1 VRVSILI
8 KAYNHEP
15 FIARAIESVLAQET
29 DVAYEIVVGEDC
41 STDRTRDVLRD
52 VRDRHPERIRVLL
65 RERNLGNI
73 RNFTDTLS
81 ACTGEYVALLDGD
94 DYWTARDKLAKQA
107 AFLDA
112 HPECSMCFHN
122 ATVVHEDGS
131 RPPWN
136 WTPPQQKPLATL
148 EDIWRGNFIATCSS
162 MFRRGVCGPLP
173 PWYDALFPITDWP
186 LHILHAEHG
195 AIGYLDEV
203 MGVYRYHAGG
213 LYSPFTEEEKLAQTR
228 QFYETMNRNLGH
240 RHDALVRAAMS
251 NYFVEWAEEYCAR
264 GLLAQ
269 ARACF
274 RTALGGKPLSRQVSL
289 GRLWKLG
296 WTLYGPGAAPRQ
308 KHA

>member
-1 VRVSILI
+1 MKVSALVVT
-8 KAYNHEP
+8 YNHAR
-15 FIARAIESVLAQET
+15 FIAQALDSVLMQEAPFPWEILVSEDAST
-29 DVAYEIVVGEDC
+29 DGTREIVVEYQ
-41 STDRTRDVLRD
+41 R
-52 VRDRHPERIRVLL
+52 RHPGRIRLL
-65 RERNLGNI
+65 LSERNLRSNRVVARGFEAA
-73 RNFTDTLS
+73 R
-81 ACTGEYVALLDGD
+81 GEYVALLDGD

-107 AFLDA
+107 VFLDA
-112 HPECSMCFHN
+112 HPECAMCFHN

-148 EDIWRGNFIATCSS
+148 EDIWLGNFIATCSS
-162 MFRRGVCGPLP
+162 MFRRGLCGPLP
-173 PWYDALFPITDWP
+173 AWYDALFPITDWP

-264 GLLAQ
+264 GRLAQ

-296 WTLYGPGAAPRQ
+296 WTLYGPGAALRQ